1 MSVFDLNEQNS
12 NLDSRIIAGLERLS
26 HVFRTLLWQKAGEE
40 RLSPIQ
46 LRLLVFIRYHAP
58 DMNNV
63 SYLAREFNVTK
74 PTISDAIKVLGI
86 KGLVTKIAD
95 VSDNRRYHLQLTEKG
110 QGVVTRTEDYTAPFT
125 TWIAGV
131 EQGNKEQVWQAI
143 ASLIRA
149 LNQSNM
155 ISVQRSCFSCRFYGI
170 RDRAP
175 FCNLLNEKLQAKDI
189 RIDCPEYQNNFFS

>member
-74 PTISDAIKVLGI
+74 PTIRDAIKVIGI
-86 KGLVTKIAD
+86 KGLVTIID
-95 VSDNRRYHLQLTEKG
+95 EVSDNRRKYLQFKIG
-110 QGVVTRTEDYTAPFT
+110 R
-125 TWIAGV
+125 
-131 EQGNKEQVWQAI
+131 
-143 ASLIRA
+143 
-149 LNQSNM
+149 
-155 ISVQRSCFSCRFYGI
+155 
-170 RDRAP
+170 
-175 FCNLLNEKLQAKDI
+175 
-189 RIDCPEYQNNFFS
+189 

>member
-86 KGLVTKIAD
+86 KGLDRKSFVEGKSVSVWVDLVGRRKI
-95 VSDNRRYHLQLTEKG
+95 
-110 QGVVTRTEDYTAPFT
+110 
-125 TWIAGV
+125 
-131 EQGNKEQVWQAI
+131 
-143 ASLIRA
+143 
-149 LNQSNM
+149 
-155 ISVQRSCFSCRFYGI
+155 
-170 RDRAP
+170 
-175 FCNLLNEKLQAKDI
+175 
-189 RIDCPEYQNNFFS
+189 